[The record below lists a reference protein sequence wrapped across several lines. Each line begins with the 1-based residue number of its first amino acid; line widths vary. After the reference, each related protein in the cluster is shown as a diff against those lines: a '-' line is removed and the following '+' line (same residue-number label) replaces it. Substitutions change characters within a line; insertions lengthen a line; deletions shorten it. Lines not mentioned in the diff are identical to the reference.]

1 MKFTQRLSLRV
12 RLTLIFLI
20 LASVTWLL
28 SSFVAWKQTT
38 DNVDELFDTQLM
50 LFAKRLSTLD
60 LNEINAADRMAQ
72 TPNKLKHG
80 HVDDDALTFAIF
92 THDGRMVLNDGDNGE
107 DIPYSYQREGFAD
120 GQLVGEDDPWRFV
133 WMTSPDGKYRIVV
146 GQEWEYREDMA
157 LAIVAGQLIPWLVAL
172 PIMLIIMMVLL
183 GRELAPLNKL
193 ALALRM
199 RDPDSEKPLNATG
212 VPSEVRPLVESLN
225 QLFARTHAMMVRER
239 RFTSDAAHELRSP
252 LTALKVQTEV
262 AQLSD
267 DDPQARKKALLQLH
281 SGIDRATRLVDQL
294 LTLSRL
300 DSLDNLQDVAEIPL
314 EDLLQSS
321 VMDIYH
327 TAQQA
332 KIDVR
337 LTLNVQGIKRTGQPL
352 LLSLLVR
359 NLLDNAVDATLTA
372 PVPAPV
378 ELYISDRNQELLIEV
393 ADRGC
398 GVDDALK
405 PHIFRQGF
413 SSKPDSENDI
423 VGTEHGI
430 GLFLVAGYINKAG
443 GSIEIADNTPQGTI
457 FSVFIPNGLKHDP
470 ST

>member
-120 GQLVGEDDPWRFV
+120 GQLVGDKDQWRFV

-252 LTALKVQTEV
+252 LTALK
-262 AQLSD
+262 
-267 DDPQARKKALLQLH
+267 
-281 SGIDRATRLVDQL
+281 
-294 LTLSRL
+294 
-300 DSLDNLQDVAEIPL
+300 PL
-314 EDLLQSS
+314 
-321 VMDIYH
+321 
-327 TAQQA
+327 
-332 KIDVR
+332 
-337 LTLNVQGIKRTGQPL
+337 P
-352 LLSLLVR
+352 
-359 NLLDNAVDATLTA
+359 AV
-372 PVPAPV
+372 VPAGPDNPMGLYA
-378 ELYISDRNQELLIEV
+378 LYIGRLYAI
-393 ADRGC
+393 
-398 GVDDALK
+398 
-405 PHIFRQGF
+405 H
-413 SSKPDSENDI
+413 
-423 VGTEHGI
+423 GTNANFGI
-430 GLFLVAGYINKAG
+430 GLRVSHGCVRLRNEDIKFLFEKVPVGTRVQFIDEPVKAP
-443 GSIEIADNTPQGTI
+443 SASTCS
-457 FSVFIPNGLKHDP
+457 FSF
-470 ST
+470 SR

>member
-157 LAIVAGQLIPWLVAL
+157 LA
-172 PIMLIIMMVLL
+172 
-183 GRELAPLNKL
+183 
-193 ALALRM
+193 LRM

-225 QLFARTHAMMVRER
+225 QLFARTHTMMVRER

-337 LTLNVQGIKRTGQPL
+337 LTLKANGIKRTGQPL

-359 NLLDNAVDATLTA
+359 NLLDNAVRYSPQGSVVDVTL
-372 PVPAPV
+372 
-378 ELYISDRNQELLIEV
+378 N
-393 ADRGC
+393 
-398 GVDDALK
+398 
-405 PHIFRQGF
+405 
-413 SSKPDSENDI
+413 
-423 VGTEHGI
+423 
-430 GLFLVAGYINKAG
+430 
-443 GSIEIADNTPQGTI
+443 ADNFIVRDNGPGVTPEALARIGERFYRPPGQTATGSGLGLSIVQRIAKLHDMNVEFGNAEQGG
-457 FSVFIPNGLKHDP
+457 FEAKVSW
-470 ST
+470 

>member
-1 MKFTQRLSLRV
+1 M
-12 RLTLIFLI
+12 
-20 LASVTWLL
+20 TWLL

-225 QLFARTHAMMVRER
+225 QLFARTHTMMVRER

-267 DDPQARKKALLQLH
+267 DDPQARKKRCSNYIPGSIALLVWLINCSRYRGWTH
-281 SGIDRATRLVDQL
+281 WITFRTSRR
-294 LTLSRL
+294 SRL
-300 DSLDNLQDVAEIPL
+300 
-314 EDLLQSS
+314 
-321 VMDIYH
+321 
-327 TAQQA
+327 
-332 KIDVR
+332 KISCNR
-337 LTLNVQGIKRTGQPL
+337 R
-352 LLSLLVR
+352 
-359 NLLDNAVDATLTA
+359 
-372 PVPAPV
+372 
-378 ELYISDRNQELLIEV
+378 
-393 ADRGC
+393 
-398 GVDDALK
+398 
-405 PHIFRQGF
+405 
-413 SSKPDSENDI
+413 
-423 VGTEHGI
+423 
-430 GLFLVAGYINKAG
+430 
-443 GSIEIADNTPQGTI
+443 
-457 FSVFIPNGLKHDP
+457 
-470 ST
+470 